1 MLMQNFGVTNKQYFV
16 MLLWYFGSGKLQA
29 LLLFPA
35 PPSERPGELANGLF
49 TLGAGRIKKTSYTP
63 TNEKHYKKGDCLV
76 LLIAEISYRV

>member
-1 MLMQNFGVTNKQYFV
+1 ML
-16 MLLWYFGSGKLQA
+16 WCSWSGQLQA

-35 PPSERPGELANGLF
+35 PPPERPGELASRLF
-49 TLGAGRIKKTSYTP
+49 TPEAGRIKKTSYIA

>member
-1 MLMQNFGVTNKQYFV
+1 MLMQNFGVTNKQYWV
-16 MLLWYFGSGKLQA
+16 MLWYFGSGQLQA

-35 PPSERPGELANGLF
+35 PPPERPGELASRLF

-63 TNEKHYKKGDCLV
+63 TSEKHYKKGDCLV